1 MSKKITILAAAAAV
15 LLSTASA
22 SFAAPRHQVP
32 EPLYFHYATG
42 EQG

>member
-1 MSKKITILAAAAAV
+1 MSKKITMLAAAAAV
-15 LLSTASA
+15 LFSAASA
-22 SFAAPRHQVP
+22 SFAAPRHVS